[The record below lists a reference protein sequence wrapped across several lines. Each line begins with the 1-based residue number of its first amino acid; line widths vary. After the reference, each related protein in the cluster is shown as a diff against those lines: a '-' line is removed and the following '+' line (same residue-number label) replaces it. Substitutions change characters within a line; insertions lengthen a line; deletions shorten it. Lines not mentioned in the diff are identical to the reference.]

1 MTETVTVQEAP
12 SRAKAVLKYS
22 LMPGIVPQAKEMVR
36 GGFGY
41 LAYLMAMVYFTVRIF
56 PENHPYLKPEN
67 VGKYGLRDVIAAAAN
82 RVVFSKKNID
92 QIVIFGAILS
102 AVVILFLQ
110 IISFV
115 FFILSGDAFAQSV
128 FALPEANIE
137 TDIAYQLMREVFGIP
152 GMFGEIE
159 GGRTALHQAFHFLL
173 NFYNLA
179 ILLVA
184 VLVFMYYVIV
194 VVAETAQTGVPF
206 GKRFSHIYA
215 PIRLVIAVGLLVPLN
230 YGLNGSQYVTLFA
243 AKIGSN
249 FASNAWINFSNI
261 VQNPTGLGNASLVAK
276 TKAPDVTGL
285 VSFMAVATTCRAAY
299 AEQKILGNKEIKL
312 YQVEEGTNLAEKR
325 ITEITGNTAQIANIN
340 GTEDIRLAMG
350 IEESLGVGSIKALIP
365 YCGSIVIPLVTSLT
379 PARDGSNA
387 GDLQR
392 RYMEL
397 VIGLWNDPLL
407 RDTGI
412 EFARAQ
418 NGTLDPRGVN
428 QGGGGIASTYHPET
442 TVRSGKFEQWNNS
455 VKTIVDVH
463 YQQARNSA
471 DFAMREETRTLG
483 WGGAGIWYNRIAQV
497 NGAFTVSTYA
507 IPGSDKFPKV
517 MQTILEAKKR
527 SDNILDGCK
536 AFEPNFANNETPLT
550 PSDQYIAR
558 VLYDAHVYWNCHRSR
573 NAANFVLDT
582 IAVIFGLE
590 GLISIREKAEAAG
603 VDANG
608 NLTSEEVNIHP
619 LAKLSALGRGLVE
632 NAIRSVGVAML
643 GSAVGG
649 ALGGGAFGIVAQ
661 HFGESAKA
669 ASGMLVGVATIGLSI
684 GFTTYY
690 ILPFLPFIYF
700 FFALGSWVKSI
711 FEAMVG
717 APLWALAHL
726 TIDGDGIP
734 GKMASN
740 GYFLIFEIFLR
751 PILTVCG
758 LLGGMAIFTALANIL
773 NDIFNIVV
781 ENTANVDLEE
791 AEDAGNLRSIIDV
804 FFFTCLYAI
813 ILYMIALSSFKMINV
828 VPNSILR
835 WMGSG
840 ASAFSDGQDDPA
852 GSLTQYAALGG
863 ARVGGQIAGAATQG
877 AEAVGAFG
885 GGLKASIAP
894 PKAGG

>member
-1 MTETVTVQEAP
+1 MTEATTIQQAP
-12 SRAKAVLKYS
+12 NRAKAVLKYS
-22 LMPGIVPQAKEMVR
+22 LMPNIVPQAKEMAR
-36 GGFGY
+36 SGFGY
-41 LAYLMAMVYFTVRIF
+41 LAYLMAMVYFTVRIL
-56 PENHPYLKPEN
+56 PENHAYLKPEN
-67 VGKYGLRDVIAAAAN
+67 VGQYGLRDVIAAAAN
-82 RVVFSKKNID
+82 RVTFSRKNID
-92 QIVIFGAILS
+92 QIVIFFAILS

-110 IISFV
+110 IASFV

-128 FALPEANIE
+128 FALPDANVE
-137 TDIAYQLMREVFGIP
+137 TDIAYHLMREVFGIP
-152 GMFGEIE
+152 GMFGELD

-184 VLVFMYYVIV
+184 VLVFIYYVIV

-261 VQNPTGLGNASLVAK
+261 VQNPTGLDNASLIAK

-285 VSFMAVATTCRAAY
+285 VSFMAVAVTCREAY
-299 AEQKILGNKEIKL
+299 RVQRILGNKEIKM
-312 YQVEEGTNLAEKR
+312 YQVEEGTDLTNKQ
-325 ITEITGNTAQIANIN
+325 ITEVTGGASQIANAN
-340 GTEDIRLAMG
+340 GTQDIRLVMG
-350 IEESLGVGSIKALIP
+350 SFADSEVIELIP
-365 YCGSIVIPLVTSLT
+365 HCGSIVVPLVTSLT
-379 PARDGSNA
+379 PARDGTNA
-387 GDLQR
+387 GDLQK
-392 RYMEL
+392 RYLEL
-397 VIGLWNDPLL
+397 VISLWKDSDLE
-407 RDTGI
+407 RVGF
-412 EFARAQ
+412 EFAQAQ
-418 NGTLDPRGVN
+418 AGLTGRD
-428 QGGGGIASTYHPET
+428 YHPDT
-442 TVRSGKFEQWNNS
+442 TIRTQKFEDQNKH
-455 VKTIVDVH
+455 VKTIVNTH
-463 YQQARNSA
+463 YQQARDSA
-471 DFAMREETRTLG
+471 DFNMREETRLLG

-497 NGAFTVSTYA
+497 NGAFTVSTFA
-507 IPGSDKFPKV
+507 VPGSDKFPKV
-517 MQTILEAKKR
+517 MQEIMEEKKR

-536 AFEPNFANNETPLT
+536 VFEPNYANNKTGSNKDGEGDTYLG
-550 PSDQYIAR
+550 R
-558 VLYDAHVYWNCHRSR
+558 VLYDAHVYWNCHRTR
-573 NAANFVLDT
+573 NAANFILDT
-582 IAVIFGLE
+582 IAAIFGLE
-590 GLISIREKAEAAG
+590 GLISIREKEEQE
-603 VDANG
+603 VTDANG
-608 NLTSEEVNIHP
+608 NSTTAEINVHP

-632 NAIRSVGVAML
+632 SAIRAVGIAML

-661 HFGESAKA
+661 HFGESANA
-669 ASGMLVGVATIGLSI
+669 ASAMLVSVATIGLSV

-726 TIDGDGIP
+726 RIDGDGIP

-740 GYFLIFEIFLR
+740 GYFLIFEIFLK

-781 ENTANVDLEE
+781 ENTASVDLED
-791 AEDAGNLRSIIDV
+791 AEENGNLRSIIDV

-813 ILYMIALSSFKMINV
+813 ILYMMALSSFKMINV
-828 VPNSILR
+828 VPNGILR
-835 WMGSG
+835 WIGSG
-840 ASAFSDGQDDPA
+840 VSAFSDGQDDPA
-852 GSLTQYAALGG
+852 GSLTQYAAIGG
-863 ARVGGQIAGAATQG
+863 ARIGGQIANASTQG
-877 AEAVGAFG
+877 AQAIGALG
-885 GGLKASIAP
+885 GGFKTSVAP
-894 PKAGG
+894 PKAGGAK